1 MIASIRGLKPW
12 LAAGAL
18 AAALFVSPGNADA
31 QSVYFSGWT
40 NGCFNCSAPYPVWTE
55 NAVQNWDLVWGTTG
69 KLSYVNSVFDGTTF
83 MGELG
88 IGDNAVNQP
97 NIGAVINTN
106 NFGAF
111 YLDYDASPFSFVG
124 STFTLF
130 INFVNPIAH
139 EEIFTAALSGAVQ
152 ASMGNVYVNFSN
164 DPVWFGG
171 ANEYSVR
178 VNDINLIAPPLG
190 GRTQLALSG
199 AVTASPQVVPEPITL
214 ALLGTGLL
222 GLGAVSRRRRKV
234 EHADLL

>member
-1 MIASIRGLKPW
+1 MTATFRGRRPW

-18 AAALFVSPGNADA
+18 AAALVVSPGNADA

-40 NGCFNCSAPYPVWTE
+40 NGCFDCVAPYPVWTE
-55 NAVQNWDLVWGTTG
+55 NAVQNWDLTWGTTG
-69 KLSYVNSVFDGTTF
+69 RLRYVNSVFEGTTF
-83 MGELG
+83 MGNLG

-97 NIGAVINTN
+97 NGAVINVN

-111 YLDYDASPFSFVG
+111 YLDYDADPFSFEG
-124 STFTLF
+124 RTFTLF

-139 EEIFTAALSGAVQ
+139 EEIFTAALSGAVE
-152 ASMGNVYVNFSN
+152 ASSGGVFINFAN

-178 VNDINLIAPPLG
+178 VNDVDLIAPPLD

-214 ALLGTGLL
+214 ALLGTGLV